1 MARYQKLLT
10 TTDVAEILG
19 MPDWRV
25 IKFVQGKE
33 YGIKPAFATG
43 KGSGSRRLY
52 DVENVCELAVALRLL
67 ETGLRSKVIGKV
79 IRQLHKV
86 SKHNKQRKLSAK
98 LKLGNSELLNVNLG
112 IIREPRP
119 GQPLDEK
126 GVQSVYFLDD
136 LIDAIALLD
145 EPEQIVG
152 TRILTDIIFVPLGPS
167 FLELKN
173 RLSKIG
179 SEGEEE

>member
-10 TTDVAEILG
+10 TADVAEILA
-19 MPDWRV
+19 MPHWRV

-52 DVENVCELAVALRLL
+52 DVENVCELAVAVRLL

-79 IRQLHKV
+79 IKQLHRVGK
-86 SKHNKQRKLSAK
+86 KLSAK
-98 LKLGNSELLNVNLG
+98 LKLGDGDLLKLNLT
-112 IIREPRP
+112 IIREPRT
-119 GQPLDEK
+119 GQPLDET
-126 GVQSVYFLDD
+126 GFQWVGFLEGPEHAV
-136 LIDAIALLD
+136 LFISED
-145 EPEQIVG
+145 EQMPEG
-152 TRILTDIIFVPLGPS
+152 RILSDIIFVPLGPW

-173 RLSKIG
+173 RLGKIG